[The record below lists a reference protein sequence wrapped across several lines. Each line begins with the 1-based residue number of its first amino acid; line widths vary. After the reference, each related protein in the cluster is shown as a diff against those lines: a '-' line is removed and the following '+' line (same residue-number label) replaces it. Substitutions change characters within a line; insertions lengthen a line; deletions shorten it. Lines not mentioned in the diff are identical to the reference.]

1 MRTRTQPSPPVERLI
16 APLRRRLLLTFSGQS
31 EGVPS
36 WQLALEEGDD
46 AGYFGPGSAVWA
58 VHGGMSPIVG
68 GIRALLTQALH
79 PGVLAG
85 VVEHSD
91 YRTDPVARLAGT
103 IRWIFT
109 VTYGDTAAAAR
120 ACAWVRRRHRPVR
133 GTYTDAAGVT
143 RAYSANDPELEAW
156 VHLAFTDAFLR
167 TYEALEGPVPGGA
180 DRYVAEWA
188 RGGRLMGV
196 RTPPLTERDLAE
208 RLAAYDDAGQ
218 LGGGPRLD
226 EVVAF
231 LRRPPLDPLLRPGYR
246 LLFAAA
252 IGTMPQRYLDLLGLE
267 RPSVGPVP
275 LPTAVA
281 AKATL
286 AVVARALDPMPPSEA
301 AARRRLARLGLG
313 GQEPGGGEPGE
324 QEPGRGEPDGGE
336 G

>member
-1 MRTRTQPSPPVERLI
+1 MPERTTSSPPVERLI

-31 EGVPS
+31 EGIPA
-36 WQLALEEGDD
+36 WELALEDGDD
-46 AGYFGPGSAVWA
+46 GGYFGPGSAVWA

-85 VVEHSD
+85 VAEHSD
-91 YRTDPVARLAGT
+91 YRADPLARLAGT

-133 GTYTDAAGVT
+133 GTYTDPAGA
-143 RAYSANDPELEAW
+143 RREYAANDPELEAW

-167 TYEALEGPVPGGA
+167 TFEALEGPVPGGA

-188 RGGRLMGV
+188 VAGELMGV
-196 RTPPLTERDLAE
+196 ADPPRTERELHE

-252 IGTMPQRYLDLLGLE
+252 IGTMPQRHLDLLGLD

-275 LPTAVA
+275 LPTAAA

-301 AARRRLARLGLG
+301 AARRRLSRLGLSG
-313 GQEPGGGEPGE
+313 
-324 QEPGRGEPDGGE
+324 GEPDGGE
-336 G
+336 PDGGATDGGEPA